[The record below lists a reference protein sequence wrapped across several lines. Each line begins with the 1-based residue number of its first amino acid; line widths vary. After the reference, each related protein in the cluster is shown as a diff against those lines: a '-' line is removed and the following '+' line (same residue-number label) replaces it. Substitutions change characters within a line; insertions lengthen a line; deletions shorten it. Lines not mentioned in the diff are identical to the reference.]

1 MRSDWVERVGELTD
15 LIVSGNFINIDKV
28 VKDLFDYQVIQKIAK
43 PHKIL
48 KLGFSLRTLAEIASL
63 KYIKENADIHWVS
76 KVNIPVWGRILY
88 QPQ

>member
-28 VKDLFDYQVIQKIAK
+28 VKDLFDYQVIQKIA
-43 PHKIL
+43 HKIL

>member
-1 MRSDWVERVGELTD
+1 MTD
-15 LIVSGNFINIDKV
+15 LIVSGNFINIDKI

-63 KYIKENADIHWVS
+63 KYIKENADIH
-76 KVNIPVWGRILY
+76 
-88 QPQ
+88 